1 MIRQHLQT
9 EENFWPCVSDMFL
22 ALFVIALALYSV
34 SSEEKGKGDEY
45 ISDLAKDEAVALIEC
60 MQKSNPNDAQLKE
73 LNPPA
78 AKKADRKNLDSPEL
92 CKLLYAVVKN
102 DKCEKHFPNGIDER
116 LWNPN
121 KPILKNVCRALCK
134 ATGDCNHTEG
144 KYYQCIKAARERITS
159 AVKDSLEADQKR
171 EMARLKRELKIL
183 GDANKGRAEDAA
195 RIAELE
201 IQVESLEG
209 EKARLTRTN
218 EGLDDAIEKLTG
230 ENKDLKEEKIRLQN
244 TNTGLQKQIREDF
257 RKQVMQRVRTLLA
270 RYPDLHYFV
279 IVLDEE
285 GVVRIPS
292 STIGFDP
299 SSVVP
304 NPSETCNARQLE
316 SRLVQLAQFL
326 NDVGQEVTKSGQEP
340 LLVDNISI
348 ECHSSPDGKNK
359 ILGIL
364 SPHGLKPYK
373 QNATIKL
380 NNDWLSMLRA
390 INIWEKLNEHA
401 NFNLKE
407 YKNQKGLGLFS
418 TTGCGARVCPKGV
431 NPDARDPASL
441 EKWRRIEIRF
451 NCSPQ
456 RVPDTQP
463 SY

>member
-45 ISDLAKDEAVALIEC
+45 ISDLAKAEAVALIEC
-60 MQKSNPNDAQLKE
+60 MQKSYPDDEQLKDM
-73 LNPPA
+73 NPEA
-78 AKKADRKNLDSPEL
+78 AKKDDRKNLDSPEL

-134 ATGDCNHTEG
+134 ATGECNHKAGE
-144 KYYQCIKAARERITS
+144 YYPCIKEARERITS
-159 AVKDSLEADQKR
+159 AVKEADI
-171 EMARLKRELKIL
+171 ARLKRELKIL
-183 GDANKGRAEDAA
+183 GDDNKGLAEVAA
-195 RIAELE
+195 RIVELE
-201 IQVESLEG
+201 IQVESLER
-209 EKARLTRTN
+209 EKASLTLTN
-218 EGLDDAIEKLTG
+218 EGLDDVIKKLTG
-230 ENKDLKEEKIRLQN
+230 ENKELQETKIGLQNTNKELQN

-270 RYPDLHYFV
+270 DYPDLCDLQ
-279 IVLDEE
+279 VLDEE
-285 GVVRIPS
+285 GVVRILS

-304 NPSETCNARQLE
+304 NTSETCNARQLE

-348 ECHSSPDGKNK
+348 ECHSSPDGKDK
-359 ILGIL
+359 ILGML

-373 QNATIKL
+373 QNDTIKL

-431 NPDARDPASL
+431 DPKARDQASL

-463 SY
+463 